1 MERRLAAIL
10 AVDVVGY
17 GRLMEQDEASTFEQL
32 RAHRKELFEPEIDR
46 HHGRIFKL
54 MGDGLLAEFT
64 SVVDVV
70 ECAVLLQREMA
81 ERNNALANERRID
94 VRMGVHVGD
103 VIVEGEDRHGDAV
116 IIATR
121 LQQVAEPGGICV
133 SGGVVSQ
140 VRHKVALR
148 FDLRGEE
155 RLKNVAE
162 PVAVYR
168 VATDVVAAKRM
179 AKRRHVPAW
188 AIAATAAVLLAVS
201 VGGAWHYR
209 AEIQPLMQPGT
220 PSPAASTSTDL
231 GQGHS
236 VSGGA
241 NSSMAALPAP
251 NTPTTPPQ
259 QQVDQGIPAIIVLPF
274 QNLTGQQPAGSTID
288 LKELGKGIAE
298 DFTTDLATFPDFEVI
313 SSTSA
318 TAYAD
323 KPIPDI
329 FRATGAVFV
338 VEGSIRDADG
348 NLMVTM
354 QLINGKT
361 DRHLRIAE
369 FEEKV
374 TEPVALQQ
382 RVASRLRD
390 ALGGMTG
397 LLRKEYEK
405 IAWSKDDAELTEY
418 DYYIRGHTYHLRDET
433 WKAHEIWQQ
442 ALQRFPESVLLHY
455 KLSFTYSPGSMD
467 ATKLVTEAA
476 ALKKRSRLDEWYS
489 HWAAALTYAA
499 GGDYK
504 LAVSEAR
511 ATVAM
516 APYDTLSH
524 AGLAGIMSDAGEDA
538 DAVAWATFATTH
550 DPNPRRWYFDVLS
563 RAYGNAKEWPAL
575 LNLAESEVA
584 GPSPNKYWYQV
595 LARAYT
601 GTHQRDKA
609 GEAWAKFD
617 SLPDP
622 PSE

>member
-10 AVDVVGY
+10 AMDVVGY
-17 GRLMEQDEASTFEQL
+17 GRLMEQDEAGTFERL
-32 RAHRKELFEPEIDR
+32 RAHRKELFEPEINR

-54 MGDGLLAEFT
+54 MGDGLLAEFA

-168 VATDVVAAKRM
+168 VGTDAVADKRM
-179 AKRRHVPAW
+179 ARRRHVPVW
-188 AIAATAAVLLAVS
+188 AIAATVAMLLAAS
-201 VGGAWHYR
+201 VGGAWYY
-209 AEIQPLMQPGT
+209 
-220 PSPAASTSTDL
+220 
-231 GQGHS
+231 S
-236 VSGGA
+236 VSRSA
-241 NSSMAALPAP
+241 NSNMATLSAP
-251 NTPTTPPQ
+251 NTPATPPQ

-274 QNLTGQQPAGSTID
+274 QDLTGQQPTGSTVD
-288 LKELGKGIAE
+288 LKELGIGIAE
-298 DFTTDLATFPDFEVI
+298 DFTTGLATFPDFEVI

-318 TAYAD
+318 IAYAD

-329 FRATGAVFV
+329 FRATGAVFA
-338 VEGSIRDADG
+338 VEGSIRDADD

-374 TEPVALQQ
+374 TEPVALQK

-418 DYYIRGHTYHLRDET
+418 DYYIRGHTYHLRGEYL
-433 WKAHEIWQQ
+433 KAREIWQQ
-442 ALQRFPESVLLHY
+442 ALQRFPASVLLHY
-455 KLSFTYSPGSMD
+455 KLSFTYKPLSID

-476 ALKKRSRLDEWYS
+476 ALKKRTRLDEWYS
-489 HWAAALTYAA
+489 HWVAADTYAA
-499 GGDYK
+499 RGDYK

-511 ATVAM
+511 ATIAM

-524 AGLAGIMSDAGEDA
+524 AELAGVMSDAGEDA

-550 DPNPRRWYFDVLS
+550 DPNPRPWYFDVLS
-563 RAYGNAKEWPAL
+563 RAYGNAKKWPDL
-575 LNLAESEVA
+575 LKLAESAVA

-595 LARAYT
+595 LARGYT
-601 GTHQRDKA
+601 GIQQRDKA
-609 GEAWAKFD
+609 NEAWDKFA

-622 PSE
+622 PDE